1 MKGTPLLLIA
11 SLALG
16 ACSLGPDFTR
26 PDRPAPGDWSLQAA
40 AGNPSHLAAAPLA
53 AQWWTLFDDAQLNAL
68 LQRVQR
74 ANLDLRSAAALRRAR
89 RDP

>member
-26 PDRPAPGDWSLQAA
+26 
-40 AGNPSHLAAAPLA
+40 
-53 AQWWTLFDDAQLNAL
+53 
-68 LQRVQR
+68 
-74 ANLDLRSAAALRRAR
+74 
-89 RDP
+89 

>member
-53 AQWWTLFDDAQLNAL
+53 
-68 LQRVQR
+68 
-74 ANLDLRSAAALRRAR
+74 
-89 RDP
+89 

>member
-26 PDRPAPGDWSLQAA
+26 RTALRPANGRSR
-40 AGNPSHLAAAPLA
+40 PLPA
-53 AQWWTLFDDAQLNAL
+53 TPAISPP
-68 LQRVQR
+68 R
-74 ANLDLRSAAALRRAR
+74 RSQPNGGRCSTTRN
-89 RDP
+89 

>member
-26 PDRPAPGDWSLQAA
+26 PDRPAPGEWSLR
-40 AGNPSHLAAAPLA
+40 PLPA
-53 AQWWTLFDDAQLNAL
+53 TPATSPP
-68 LQRVQR
+68 R
-74 ANLDLRSAAALRRAR
+74 RSQPNGGRCSTTRN
-89 RDP
+89 

>member
-26 PDRPAPGDWSLQAA
+26 PAQDAPAAWPQ
-40 AGNPSHLAAAPLA
+40 P
-53 AQWWTLFDDAQLNAL
+53 T
-68 LQRVQR
+68 
-74 ANLDLRSAAALRRAR
+74 
-89 RDP
+89 